1 MRGPTSPTGSNIGAV
16 PLLRNPEQAIRDMA
30 PLIPLR
36 TAVVIVQIGLCD
48 RCRALRR
55 RRREPA
61 AMCAED
67 DCVQPAYRHT
77 TGG

>member
-1 MRGPTSPTGSNIGAV
+1 
-16 PLLRNPEQAIRDMA
+16 MA